1 MSQPSCWP
9 QNKIDT
15 SYKLLKTVLFDRQYL
30 ARDISRQKGEVVS
43 VAGRAVGKLVQFP
56 AMQNCSFAGD
66 ATPSTSEGL

>member
-43 VAGRAVGKLVQFP
+43 VAGRAVGNL
-56 AMQNCSFAGD
+56 
-66 ATPSTSEGL
+66 